1 MSGGEPGRLVEKE
14 ELRVPVGG
22 HDHPMPPIELKPA
35 EQPPLDLPRPPDPT
49 LLVVESAPVA
59 HQGASLGNGDDLS

>member
-1 MSGGEPGRLVEKE
+1 
-14 ELRVPVGG
+14 
-22 HDHPMPPIELKPA
+22 MPPIELKPA